1 MHSIVGI
8 SIYGQLYIISSAFLT
23 GSQGSQQVMFVSISS
38 SIWPHNTTV
47 NSPIETMQT
56 MKNVSSMNISKLIS
70 NHTKA
75 WNSFYS
81 MSFLSISDTRLEAF
95 YWIQMYVMRS
105 SMRVNGPVTDLIG
118 PWFINSNWP
127 AIWNDLNLQLTDWP
141 VYIANHLDLGNTLLN
156 HVPAK
161 ELWEW
166 PLDMEL
172 CPLQWEFLSTIQWL
186 YWNRRPMQFW
196 WLQSMMAI
204 ETQDSEFGN
213 LLWLCHNVW
222 LQCQYSYNQICFEME
237 LLPLL
242 SHSIAWY
249 RHFLDCQCEQRIT
262 TATNAISWVS
272 SPTWLE
278 C

>member
-1 MHSIVGI
+1 MTLDIWDAVLNGTISTSKGRVAITILTHAIHDVIVILWNATKGESRAKWLFEPETTCYRSQEGCHSHPNPPQKCSSFKLPTIDSG
-8 SIYGQLYIISSAFLT
+8 SDCTLCTQLLGSPYMGNFSSAFLT

-156 HVPAK
+156 HVPA
-161 ELWEW
+161 
-166 PLDMEL
+166 MEL
-172 CPLQWEFLSTIQWL
+172 
-186 YWNRRPMQFW
+186 
-196 WLQSMMAI
+196 
-204 ETQDSEFGN
+204 
-213 LLWLCHNVW
+213 
-222 LQCQYSYNQICFEME
+222 
-237 LLPLL
+237 
-242 SHSIAWY
+242 
-249 RHFLDCQCEQRIT
+249 
-262 TATNAISWVS
+262 
-272 SPTWLE
+272 
-278 C
+278 